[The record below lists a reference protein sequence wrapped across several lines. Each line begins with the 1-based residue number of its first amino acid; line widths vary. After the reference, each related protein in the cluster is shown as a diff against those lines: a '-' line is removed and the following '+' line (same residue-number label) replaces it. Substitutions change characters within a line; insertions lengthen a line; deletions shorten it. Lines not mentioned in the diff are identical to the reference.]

1 MVKVYG
7 DLTNHLK
14 SLANDGLKYTYI
26 LATGIPTP
34 TVFGILLKAE
44 LASRRDIW
52 DSFIP
57 HVRYDWMT
65 RVTSTTPSPLGI
77 VG

>member
-1 MVKVYG
+1 MQTMVVYGKSFAMVKVYG

-34 TVFGILLKAE
+34 TVFGI
-44 LASRRDIW
+44 
-52 DSFIP
+52 F
-57 HVRYDWMT
+57 
-65 RVTSTTPSPLGI
+65 
-77 VG
+77 